1 MFHLPLDYFRGAE
14 KIIFGRKQKND
25 LWFEREGA
33 TVKERLSSEEERFT
47 KIAGK
52 NWLDPY
58 VHTGRD
64 HVEKDIKQK

>member
-1 MFHLPLDYFRGAE
+1 LIISEALKRSFSAE
-14 KIIFGRKQKND
+14 SRRMIFD
-25 LWFEREGA
+25 SREKVA
-33 TVKERLSSEEERFT
+33 TMKERLSSEEERFT